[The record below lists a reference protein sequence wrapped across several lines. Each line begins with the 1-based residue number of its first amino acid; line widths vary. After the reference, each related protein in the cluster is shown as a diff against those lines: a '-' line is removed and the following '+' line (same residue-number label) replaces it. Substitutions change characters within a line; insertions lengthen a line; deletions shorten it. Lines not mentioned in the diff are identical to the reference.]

1 MKRKI
6 LHQALQGSPYTYNI
20 YEWYCKSNQITQ
32 DILLFNADT
41 LNRLFNTPSECANF
55 LFDNE
60 VTKWSDY
67 DLLKITYTEI
77 KLYEYIDD
85 IFPLDNIINWL
96 LNDIQ
101 SNDKS
106 MVYEYLEKTEF
117 NSIYG
122 YAIEKE
128 YRNVE
133 FGMWLY
139 DCNVYLLLHKS
150 INELY
155 EMFMTQIKTYY

>member
-1 MKRKI
+1 MNV
-6 LHQALQGSPYTYNI
+6 LT
-20 YEWYCKSNQITQ
+20 
-32 DILLFNADT
+32 
-41 LNRLFNTPSECANF
+41 F

-122 YAIEKE
+122 YAIEKNIE
-128 YRNVE
+128 TLNLVCGCMIVTYI
-133 FGMWLY
+133 Y
-139 DCNVYLLLHKS
+139 YY
-150 INELY
+150 INLSMNY
-155 EMFMTQIKTYY
+155 MKCL